1 VVREMRH
8 QVAAMDLWFATAV
21 GTYPFEVR
29 CEILSTLGFDAI
41 APTLWSEEAWAGLNS
56 LDEVTSR
63 HGLEVSSVFCYLDSP
78 YDDAAL
84 SRIADLLADPPCPR
98 VALGV
103 IRAGVPDIV
112 ASDPAGDAQARVAL
126 DQLLHRAAP
135 DVQLVLYPHWTW
147 WMQTTADALRLIDR
161 VGDPR
166 LTVAFSAY
174 HWFAADGTDPGRLM
188 ADAGDRLALVNLSSA
203 AVTGEGP
210 VVAPLGD
217 GELDTF
223 ALLGALERVG
233 FTGPIELLGYG
244 VGGDVPARLERSLR
258 LLRETERRLAAS
270 PSWRADT
277 SQISPDLPSVLLRD
291 KNWTL
296 S

>member
-1 VVREMRH
+1 
-8 QVAAMDLWFATAV
+8 MDLWFATAV

-29 CEILSTLGFDAI
+29 CHILGTLGYDAI
-41 APTLWSEEAWAGLNS
+41 APTLWSEAAWAGLTS
-56 LDEVTSR
+56 LDEVTAR

-78 YDDAAL
+78 YDEVAL
-84 SRIADLLADPPCPR
+84 GRIADLLADPPCAR
-98 VALGV
+98 VAVGI
-103 IRAGVPDIV
+103 IRPGAPHIA
-112 ASDPAGDAQARVAL
+112 ASDPGGDADAAVAL
-126 DQLLHRAAP
+126 EKLLRHAAP
-135 DVQLVLYPHWTW
+135 DVKLVLYPHWTW

-166 LTVAFSAY
+166 LHVAFSAY
-174 HWFAADGTDPGRLM
+174 HWFAADGTDPGRLL

-203 AVTGEGP
+203 AVTGAGP
-210 VVAPLGD
+210 VVAPLGE

-223 ALLGALERVG
+223 ALLGALEQAG

-244 VGGDVPARLERSLR
+244 VGGDVPARLEKSLR
-258 LLRETERRLAAS
+258 LLRQTERRLAAS

-296 S
+296 T